1 MRRFFQNKAVV
12 IALIL
17 IAVVLLASAAL
28 SIFAKGTSLPY
39 RIANAIVS
47 PFQKGFTAAKNGV
60 ASFWDAHTKYDA
72 LLKENEAL
80 KDELRAVKELIGD
93 AARYRSENETLRAL
107 LDIRK
112 QYANLTIDTASVIAW
127 NDTAWSSV
135 FTINKGTRDGV
146 QKGCCVMT
154 KDGVAGVVTQA
165 ESTTAEVRS
174 VVDSRF
180 SAGAWIPSTG
190 LFAQA
195 SGDFRLMKNGRLC
208 LELIPLNS
216 AIKAGDRVVTS
227 GVGGVFPPELVIGEV
242 SAVQTAPDGMTLYA
256 EVTPSALLEQMQQ
269 VFVVLAFE

>member
-127 NDTAWSSV
+127 NDRAWSSA
-135 FTINKGTRDGV
+135 FTIN
-146 QKGCCVMT
+146 
-154 KDGVAGVVTQA
+154 
-165 ESTTAEVRS
+165 
-174 VVDSRF
+174 
-180 SAGAWIPSTG
+180 
-190 LFAQA
+190 
-195 SGDFRLMKNGRLC
+195 
-208 LELIPLNS
+208 
-216 AIKAGDRVVTS
+216 
-227 GVGGVFPPELVIGEV
+227 
-242 SAVQTAPDGMTLYA
+242 
-256 EVTPSALLEQMQQ
+256 
-269 VFVVLAFE
+269 